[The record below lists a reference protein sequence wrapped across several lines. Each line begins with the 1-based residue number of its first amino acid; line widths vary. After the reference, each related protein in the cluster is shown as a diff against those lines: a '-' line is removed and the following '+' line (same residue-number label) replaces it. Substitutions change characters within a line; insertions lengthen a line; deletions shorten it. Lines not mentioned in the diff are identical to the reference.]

1 MRKSYFVIVILLLI
15 IGILGVLLFNKVDF
29 FRTEERI
36 SSDVML
42 EEVARVFKLVA
53 VEGQVSEIYSYDQYR
68 YWDVPFLRKQAL
80 VRVKAKVSIGYDFE
94 NVEFIVN
101 EDERTITIRDFP
113 DPEVLSIDHDLD
125 YYNINSGLF
134 NHFDEEELTGI
145 NRKAKEYILDVL
157 EGSALYD
164 EAEDQKEILM
174 ELLETIFNSAGWT
187 LIVKD
192 KSSFLQG

>member
-1 MRKSYFVIVILLLI
+1 MKKSYLIIVILLLI
-15 IGILGVLLFNKVDF
+15 ISVLGILLFKKSELF
-29 FRTEERI
+29 KTEERV

-68 YWDVPFLRKQAL
+68 YWDIPFLRKQAL

-94 NVEFIVN
+94 NVEFLVD
-101 EDERTITIRDFP
+101 EDDRSITIHDFP

-134 NHFDEEELTGI
+134 NSFDEEELTTI
-145 NRKAKEYILDVL
+145 NRKAKEYILMVL
-157 EGSALYD
+157 EDSDLYS
-164 EAEDQKEILM
+164 EAESQKDTLV
-174 ELLETIFNSAGWT
+174 ELLETIFQKTGWK
-187 LIVKD
+187 LIIKE
-192 KSSFLQG
+192 KASFLQG